1 MTISSA
7 LTAALTGLTASTR
20 AASVVSSNIANA
32 NTDGYGV
39 RRLSLSPLV
48 QGAGAGVRVVGV
60 TRNVDPVLLG
70 ERRGADAAQGQAD
83 TRANFLS
90 RIEALIGSPTDPSSL
105 SGSFDDFETRLV
117 TAASGPDSQS
127 RLEAVLQSAGRLAG
141 RLNTISDGIQTIRR
155 EADSQIGTEIENLNR
170 ALSAIQ
176 GLNIS
181 IRNAVARGEDALGL
195 QDQQQALI
203 DEVSDLV
210 PIREIRNDSGMVSL
224 FTGDGL
230 ALLDGRPAQFDFTP
244 TAAIAADMSYAD
256 GDLSGLSVNG
266 RPITLGGSYASLRG
280 GRLAALFDVRDTI
293 AVKAQAQLDGVAL
306 DLTARMDDPG
316 LDPTRALTDPG
327 LFTDAGSLASAGNET
342 GLSARLRVNARVDPA
357 QGGALWRLR
366 DGIGATTEG
375 NAGDPA
381 LLQATLDSLQ
391 TNRPTA
397 SASFSGTS
405 RSMNELAGD
414 FLSLT
419 ATDRQFAESDLAQ
432 ASGRYAALREAEL
445 RGGVD
450 TDQEMQRLL
459 EIETAYAANARI
471 VTAVEDMLDQ
481 LMRI

>member
-20 AASVVSSNIANA
+20 AAAVVSSNIANA
-32 NTDGYGV
+32 DTEGYGV

-60 TRNVDPVLLG
+60 TRNVDPILLG
-70 ERRGADAAQGQAD
+70 ERRGAAASEGQAD
-83 TRANFLS
+83 ARAGYLS
-90 RIEALIGSPTDPSSL
+90 RIEALIGSPNDPGSL
-105 SGSFDDFETRLV
+105 SGRFNDFEARLV
-117 TAASGPDSQS
+117 SAVSGPDSQS
-127 RLEAVLQSAGRLAG
+127 RLESVLQSAGRLAA
-141 RLNTISDGIQTIRR
+141 RLNSISDGVQTIRR
-155 EADSQIGTEIENLNR
+155 EADNQIGTAIETLNR
-170 ALSAIQ
+170 SLTAIQ
-176 GLNIS
+176 DLNIS

-203 DEVSDLV
+203 DSVADLV

-230 ALLDGRPAQFDFTP
+230 ALLDGRPAQFGFTP
-244 TAAIAADMSYAD
+244 SAAIAADMSYAN

-266 RPITLGGSYASLRG
+266 RPITLGGSYASLQG
-280 GRLAALFDVRDTI
+280 GKLAALFDVRDTV

-316 LDPTRALTDPG
+316 LDPTRAPGDPG
-327 LFTDAGSLASAGNET
+327 LFTDAGGLATAANET
-342 GLSARLRVNARVDPA
+342 GLAARLRVNALADPA
-357 QGGALWRLR
+357 QGGAVWRLR
-366 DGIGATTEG
+366 DGIGATAEG
-375 NAGDPA
+375 NAGDA
-381 LLQATLDSLQ
+381 TLLQATLDALQ
-391 TNRPTA
+391 TDRPTT
-397 SASFSGTS
+397 SAIYSGTS
-405 RSMNELAGD
+405 RSMSELAGD

-419 ATDRQFAESDLAQ
+419 ATDRQFAEADLSQ
-432 ASGRYAALREAEL
+432 AAGRYAVLREAEL

-450 TDQEMQRLL
+450 TDQELQRLL

-471 VTAVEDMLDQ
+471 ITAVEEMLDQ

>member
-20 AASVVSSNIANA
+20 AAAVVSSNIANA
-32 NTDGYGV
+32 DTEGYGV

-70 ERRGADAAQGQAD
+70 ERRGAAASEGQAG
-83 TRANFLS
+83 TRAGYLS
-90 RIEALIGSPTDPSSL
+90 RIEALIGSPNDPGSL
-105 SGSFDDFETRLV
+105 SGSFSDFEARLV
-117 TAASGPDSQS
+117 SAVSGPDSQS
-127 RLEAVLQSAGRLAG
+127 RLESVLQSAGRLAE
-141 RLNTISDGIQTIRR
+141 RLNSVSDGIQTIRR
-155 EADSQIGTEIENLNR
+155 EADNQIGTAIETLNR
-170 ALSAIQ
+170 SLSAIQ
-176 GLNIS
+176 DLNIS

-203 DEVSDLV
+203 DGVADLV

-230 ALLDGRPAQFDFTP
+230 ALLDGRPAQFGFTP
-244 TAAIAADMSYAD
+244 TAAIAADMSYAN
-256 GDLSGLSVNG
+256 GDLSGLTVNE
-266 RPITLGGSYASLRG
+266 RPITLGGSYASLQG
-280 GRLAALFDVRDTI
+280 GRLAALFDVRDAV

-316 LDPTRALTDPG
+316 LDPTRAPGDPG
-327 LFTDAGSLASAGNET
+327 LFTDAGSLATATNET
-342 GLSARLRVNARVDPA
+342 GLAARLRVNALADPA
-357 QGGALWRLR
+357 QGGAVWRLR
-366 DGIGATTEG
+366 DGIGAVAEG
-375 NAGDPA
+375 NAGDA
-381 LLQATLDSLQ
+381 TLLQATLDALQ
-391 TNRPTA
+391 TDRPTT
-397 SASFSGTS
+397 SAIYSGTS
-405 RSMNELAGD
+405 RSMSELAGD

-419 ATDRQFAESDLAQ
+419 ATDRQFAEADLSQ
-432 ASGRYAALREAEL
+432 AAGRYAVLREAEL

-450 TDQEMQRLL
+450 TDQELQRLL

-471 VTAVEDMLDQ
+471 ITAVEEMLDQ